1 MIYPKMNLYN
11 SYNTY
16 LMFQTITR
24 TNAWTPT
31 TSYHQGDKRTLISQM
46 FSHSASYEQYM
57 KNAATGIANFLKAS
71 LKMQESA
78 RELLDKETS
87 AFQART
93 TESSD
98 SKTVTASASDG
109 AAVGS
114 YAVKVES
121 IATEQINSGTSL
133 SKSDATTVS
142 SGVNEFNIT
151 IGGKTTKVSAAI
163 SASDTNEQAL
173 TKLRDAINQA
183 KTGVTASVVT
193 DQETG
198 KIRLELRSDR
208 TGTDYAFEVEDVT
221 GQAMAAT
228 GVTQVTRQATN
239 ASYRV
244 NGGPL
249 QTSQSNT
256 IELEKGKVTATLAA
270 PSSET
275 VNILVRADSDKILS
289 QVKELVSN
297 YNAMFGRLKEAGGVM
312 NASVRHGL
320 DAVFSLSAYERFG
333 ITRHADGTLRLNE
346 EQLKRSLDVNFEQ
359 TSRAI
364 IGRYGLAERLSAAA
378 ERFHEVP
385 ASSLLNNKARQ
396 LQHLAMYQRSMQ
408 MWMSPSGSGW
418 LMNMLL

>member
-1 MIYPKMNLYN
+1 
-11 SYNTY
+11 
-16 LMFQTITR
+16 
-24 TNAWTPT
+24 
-31 TSYHQGDKRTLISQM
+31 
-46 FSHSASYEQYM
+46 M

-408 MWMSPSGSGW
+408 MWMSPSGSEW